1 MADEINNEDLEPEE
15 PVIPPVEP
23 TDPNDPSDIIGGVV
37 DPNTGDTDIG
47 DTDDPLGY
55 TPEQIDTIK
64 IVRLNIGDS
73 PSSPFYPLFDDDEI
87 ATILE
92 YNKWNVRKATRQMAI
107 AASMNFSQMVY
118 RERTGDI
125 EVWNNVSIQY
135 QKALENIIKGSIDD
149 YGTLRPYFGGID
161 WCTTE
166 ANKLNPKNVRSPL
179 AKVNENSGCCYSQW
193 DRNAKRVLIHLE
205 KPDGE
210 VWDGQA
216 IVIP

>member
-1 MADEINNEDLEPEE
+1 MADEINNEDLEPVE

-23 TDPNDPSDIIGGVV
+23 TDPTDIIRGGV
-37 DPNTGDTDIG
+37 DPETRDTDI
-47 DTDDPLGY
+47 DDNDDPLGY
-55 TPEQIDTIK
+55 TPGQIEAIK
-64 IVRLNIGDS
+64 LVRLNIGDS
-73 PSSPFYPLFDDDEI
+73 AGSPFHPLFEDDEI
-87 ATILE
+87 ASILE

-135 QKALENIIKGSIDD
+135 QKALENIINGSIDD

-161 WCTTE
+161 WCTVNT
-166 ANKLNPKNVRSPL
+166 NNLNPANVRSPL
-179 AKVNENSGCCYSQW
+179 TQINEQSGCFSRW
-193 DRNAKRVLIHLE
+193 DRNAKRVLIHME

>member
-1 MADEINNEDLEPEE
+1 MADDINNEDLEPVE
-15 PVIPPVEP
+15 PVIPT
-23 TDPNDPSDIIGGVV
+23 TDPETPLEPNDPSDIIGGVV

-47 DTDDPLGY
+47 DGDDFGY
-55 TPEQIDTIK
+55 TPEQIEAIK

-135 QKALENIIKGSIDD
+135 QKALENIIKGSVDD

-161 WCTTE
+161 WCTVET
-166 ANKLNPKNVRSPL
+166 NKLNPENVRSPL
-179 AKVNENSGCCYSQW
+179 TQINESGCYSQW
-193 DRNAKRVLIHLE
+193 DKFSRRVLIHVE
-205 KPDGE
+205 NPNGE
-210 VWDGQA
+210 EWNGEA